1 MRLEKVTDG
10 KWMMKTLPL
19 LLTLLYIVGAGCSTS
34 YVGMT
39 PETIEGEKTVYKE
52 GYKVAVYENSR
63 IKVGSCTNKKVFE
76 EGQHLQVFF
85 AIQNKG
91 SGPITVSSGD
101 VTARIGKQTLT
112 VFTGDEIRKQLIE
125 KRNSAEF
132 WSDVA
137 TGLAV
142 VGAVAGGI
150 RAASGSGGT
159 ASIVTSAVVANDADS
174 EDYQSK
180 QALKAGVKELNG
192 YLRTTVEPGKWGSG
206 YAEINCP
213 DNVDDEKKS
222 IHIVLNAGGEKVVF
236 QYTIAEI

>member
-1 MRLEKVTDG
+1 M
-10 KWMMKTLPL
+10 
-19 LLTLLYIVGAGCSTS
+19 
-34 YVGMT
+34 
-39 PETIEGEKTVYKE
+39 
-52 GYKVAVYENSR
+52 
-63 IKVGSCTNKKVFE
+63 
-76 EGQHLQVFF
+76 
-85 AIQNKG
+85 
-91 SGPITVSSGD
+91 SSGD

-112 VFTGDEIRKQLIE
+112 VFTGDEIRKQLID

-142 VGAVAGGI
+142 VGAVAGGV

-159 ASIVTSAVVANDADS
+159 ASIVTSAVVASDADS

-206 YAEINCP
+206 YVEIICP
-213 DNVDDEKKS
+213 DDVDDEKKP
-222 IHIVLNAGGEKVVF
+222 IHIILNAGGEKVVF
-236 QYTIAEI
+236 QYTIEEI